1 MRGTFAHVTG
11 CENVRPNFALFEN
24 NCEVQVR
31 VAQKTDMFDRNVT
44 FGKSGSLR
52 GIIGV
57 SALDGDGRSAEDSFW
72 LEHFAEDSRKLDRFF
87 PQFTFV

>member
-1 MRGTFAHVTG
+1 
-11 CENVRPNFALFEN
+11 
-24 NCEVQVR
+24 
-31 VAQKTDMFDRNVT
+31 MFDRNVT